1 MGAARVFAAAAG
13 SDDSDFLRFHKITLP
28 VCGLLDEQYKD
39 EQYKKEALAKIKDI
53 SSKDL
58 EKLLFEI
65 GSKRVNNSCSEGEK
79 YNHEQ
84 E

>member
-1 MGAARVFAAAAG
+1 
-13 SDDSDFLRFHKITLP
+13 
-28 VCGLLDEQYKD
+28 LLDEQYKD

-58 EKLLFEI
+58 EKLLFKI
-65 GSKRVNNSCSEGEK
+65 GSKRVNNSCNEGEK

>member
-1 MGAARVFAAAAG
+1 
-13 SDDSDFLRFHKITLP
+13 
-28 VCGLLDEQYKD
+28 LLNEQYKD

-58 EKLLFEI
+58 EKLLFKI
-65 GSKRVNNSCSEGEK
+65 GSKRVNNNCSEGEK

>member
-1 MGAARVFAAAAG
+1 M
-13 SDDSDFLRFHKITLP
+13 
-28 VCGLLDEQYKD
+28 LDER
-39 EQYKKEALAKIKDI
+39 YKKEALTKIKDI

-65 GSKRVNNSCSEGEK
+65 GSKKVNDSRSEGEK